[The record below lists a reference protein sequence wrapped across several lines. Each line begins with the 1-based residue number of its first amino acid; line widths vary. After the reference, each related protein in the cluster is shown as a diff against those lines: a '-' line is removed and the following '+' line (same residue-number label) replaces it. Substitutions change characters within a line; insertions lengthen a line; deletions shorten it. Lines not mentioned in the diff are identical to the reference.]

1 MIRALR
7 GLAVLAVVGS
17 LAAAA
22 GCAGTSPTRF
32 YTLSP
37 VASPGT
43 QNPAGGPPSG
53 IAVGL
58 RRVEL
63 PAYLDRLQIVTRSG
77 PNTIQVADFHHWAA
91 PLDELF
97 ARALADNLSLLLP
110 ADRVVLF
117 PWTQATPLDY
127 VVTVE
132 VTQFEGSLG
141 GEAGL
146 EARWSIDKPGGS
158 DMLFLGK
165 SRLREPATDGY
176 AAMVSAQS
184 RLVAGLAGEIAAAIK
199 ALMRGRLG
207 AFAEP
212 QGQTNFG

>member
-1 MIRALR
+1 MIRVPLR
-7 GLAVLAVVGS
+7 GLAVLAVVGC
-17 LAAAA
+17 LAAVA
-22 GCAGTSPTRF
+22 GCAGTPPTRF
-32 YTLSP
+32 YTLTP
-37 VASPGT
+37 EASPGA
-43 QNPAGGPPSG
+43 QNSAGGPPAG

-77 PNTIQVADFHHWAA
+77 PNTIQVADFHYWAA
-91 PLDELF
+91 PLDEMF

-132 VTQFEGSLG
+132 VTQFEGTWGS
-141 GEAGL
+141 EAGL
-146 EARWSIDKPGGS
+146 EARWSIAKPAGR
-158 DMLFLGK
+158 DVLFLGK

-184 RLVAGLAGEIAAAIK
+184 RLVAGLGGEIAAAIK
-199 ALMRGRLG
+199 TLVRGASR
-207 AFAEP
+207 
-212 QGQTNFG
+212 

>member
-1 MIRALR
+1 
-7 GLAVLAVVGS
+7 
-17 LAAAA
+17 
-22 GCAGTSPTRF
+22 
-32 YTLSP
+32 
-37 VASPGT
+37 
-43 QNPAGGPPSG
+43 
-53 IAVGL
+53 VGL
-58 RRVEL
+58 RRVQL
-63 PAYLDRLQIVTRSG
+63 PAYLDRVQIVTRAG

-110 ADRVVLF
+110 ADRVMLF

-132 VTQFEGSLG
+132 VTQFEGTLG

-146 EARWSIDKPGGS
+146 EARWSIAKPGGT
-158 DMLFLGK
+158 DVLFLGK
-165 SRLREPATDGY
+165 TRLREPATDGY

-199 ALMRGRLG
+199 TQVRGASR
-207 AFAEP
+207 
-212 QGQTNFG
+212 